1 MSHCL
6 WDPVAVDVV
15 EFAGHCWSRMLSV
28 CVVFW
33 DFPVTLV
40 FGPQWL
46 RSLIVMLMFSSSIL
60 VLLSSSSITS
70 DNKEEVWWLDVSWDV
85 ASALLCKTNSIC
97 FRVSYFGGTEAL
109 IRSLEGLTSR
119 VLFCCGSVFLFS
131 WAPNFAG
138 SGWEQF
144 PFLWTEHSRSRGFHS
159 GGYSHMSW
167 SHFKILSVWW
177 AWEPESW
184 QRLLVSWRL

>member
-109 IRSLEGLTSR
+109 IRSLFSHGLPTLPDLDENNFPSYER
-119 VLFCCGSVFLFS
+119 NIRDREVSILVGIRICHDRISKSYQSEELGNLILDSVC
-131 WAPNFAG
+131 W
-138 SGWEQF
+138 
-144 PFLWTEHSRSRGFHS
+144 
-159 GGYSHMSW
+159 
-167 SHFKILSVWW
+167 
-177 AWEPESW
+177 
-184 QRLLVSWRL
+184 